1 MLKMVSMKALN
12 LTTQIKKVNVVVV
25 NHLQSNY
32 ITLFFSL
39 KQCVPHCFNVFI
51 NSGIHLP

>member
-1 MLKMVSMKALN
+1 MN
-12 LTTQIKKVNVVVV
+12 LATQIKKVNVVAV
-25 NHLQSNY
+25 NHLPSKQAPS
-32 ITLFFSL
+32 FFSS